1 MQDKED
7 KMKIGFTGTMSVG
20 KTTLVNA
27 LKEVPEFKDYKF
39 ATERSAYLSSLG
51 IPLNHETTIEGQTIF
66 LAERVSELMQPK
78 IITDRTILDVIA
90 FTKCANKV
98 SVIDSDSF
106 EKYAS
111 RFIKQYDHIFYIS
124 PKGIDIED
132 NGVRETDS
140 NYRKEIDETIQK
152 FLLKYYPK
160 AYDAND
166 TYCPYKLKGTTEERI
181 AQIMEVV
188 YP

>member
-1 MQDKED
+1 
-7 KMKIGFTGTMSVG
+7 MKIGFTGTMSVG

-27 LKEVPEFKDYKF
+27 LKELPEFEGYKF

-66 LAERVSELMQPK
+66 LAERVSELMQEN

-90 FTKCANKV
+90 FTKCAKKV
-98 SVIDSDSF
+98 SVIDSDAF
-106 EKYAS
+106 ETYAS

-132 NGVRETDS
+132 NGIRETNED
-140 NYRKEIDETIQK
+140 YRNEIDETIQK
-152 FLLKYYPK
+152 LILKYHPT
-160 AYDAND
+160 AYNASDVY
-166 TYCPYKLKGTTEERI
+166 TPYKLCGTTEERI
-181 AQIMEVV
+181 GQILRTIKS
-188 YP
+188 